1 MGMCPLSLL
10 GLFFSS
16 LPAISQHIPLFTL
29 HATLTVTDI
38 LKEPKTIIDPTMPIT
53 HVS

>member
-1 MGMCPLSLL
+1 MGICPLSLL

-29 HATLTVTDI
+29 HATLIVTDI
-38 LKEPKTIIDPTMPIT
+38 LEKPKTIIDPTMSTTP
-53 HVS
+53 VS